1 MTAYLTITCA
11 NKGCRA
17 IYRAY
22 AVTPPNAPITHCMY
36 CAAPN
41 PQVSQSH
48 NTDIIDTLAQVYDKP
63 IEVMELL
70 LKAYTHQV
78 AATMSFH
85 KLVTGE
91 W

>member
-1 MTAYLTITCA
+1 MTAYLTITCHNIA
-11 NKGCRA
+11 CRA

-36 CAAPN
+36 CGRLGLH
-41 PQVSQSH
+41 VTQSH
-48 NTDIIDTLAQVYDKP
+48 NTDIIDTLAQAYDKP